1 MSQSKHKKTET
12 TIKHSKEFQILT
24 TERPRKKSKPKEKEM
39 TASSSNSNKEI
50 RKRKK
55 EIKEEKMRLDKE
67 LKDLIEQWQKEKE
80 KPQAIAEIRALLQ
93 DSDTEAEETR
103 QGKNHWRK
111 EETIKEETSEG
122 ESSKTDEDIKVEEYN
137 RMIAAKLKAYQD
149 LSDEEGKEQEDRRK
163 RKKVIIS
170 EAWKTQRRNIQLTI
184 NIPRVKVIKTKEDW
198 IPTKRNNSTK
208 KRTTTERKD
217 TNLQEGESKG
227 EKSKTREEIT
237 QVLSRKAEIPE
248 ILWEEHPSHNS

>member
-1 MSQSKHKKTET
+1 
-12 TIKHSKEFQILT
+12 
-24 TERPRKKSKPKEKEM
+24 M

-80 KPQAIAEIRALLQ
+80 KPKAIAEIRALLQ

-163 RKKVIIS
+163 RKKVIIP
-170 EAWKTQRRNIQLTI
+170 EAWKT
-184 NIPRVKVIKTKEDW
+184 
-198 IPTKRNNSTK
+198 
-208 KRTTTERKD
+208 
-217 TNLQEGESKG
+217 
-227 EKSKTREEIT
+227 
-237 QVLSRKAEIPE
+237 
-248 ILWEEHPSHNS
+248 